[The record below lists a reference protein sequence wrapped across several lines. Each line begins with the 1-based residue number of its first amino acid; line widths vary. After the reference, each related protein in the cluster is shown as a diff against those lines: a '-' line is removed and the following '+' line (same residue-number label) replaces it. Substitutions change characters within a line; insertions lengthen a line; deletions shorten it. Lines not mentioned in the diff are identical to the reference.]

1 MDIFV
6 PHWASYL
13 TVLLCGFLLGRWNK
27 KKLLMGSSKSD
38 CSQPRTALHF
48 AYVVGILLAL
58 IIALITI
65 EWSEVEGLLSYLNFA
80 STVSSLLLA
89 LVAVGYAVFTQSS
102 AMSALTSVKKVSTD
116 LERVANSI
124 SASNLELTDKVEGTS
139 TRIRDFEQKVDR
151 HFENSQRAI
160 KEVSQRSMDHSGDD
174 VARDADL
181 TINDLADQILNV
193 ASISG
198 LESLYIATLS
208 FKTKTAFE
216 YENITSDKELFESG
230 FAKGFLGACES
241 VSLIDLEVDANKRN
255 VTKNINPKIAEK
267 VSGEL
272 LRRTRKVARELSS
285 NGKIGISAEEAF
297 DIIAASV
304 HEISKYF
311 GENSD
316 WLSYEEEQI

>member
-102 AMSALTSVKKVSTD
+102 AMSAL
-116 LERVANSI
+116 
-124 SASNLELTDKVEGTS
+124 
-139 TRIRDFEQKVDR
+139 
-151 HFENSQRAI
+151 
-160 KEVSQRSMDHSGDD
+160 
-174 VARDADL
+174 
-181 TINDLADQILNV
+181 
-193 ASISG
+193 
-198 LESLYIATLS
+198 
-208 FKTKTAFE
+208 
-216 YENITSDKELFESG
+216 
-230 FAKGFLGACES
+230 
-241 VSLIDLEVDANKRN
+241 
-255 VTKNINPKIAEK
+255 
-267 VSGEL
+267 
-272 LRRTRKVARELSS
+272 
-285 NGKIGISAEEAF
+285 
-297 DIIAASV
+297 
-304 HEISKYF
+304 
-311 GENSD
+311 
-316 WLSYEEEQI
+316 